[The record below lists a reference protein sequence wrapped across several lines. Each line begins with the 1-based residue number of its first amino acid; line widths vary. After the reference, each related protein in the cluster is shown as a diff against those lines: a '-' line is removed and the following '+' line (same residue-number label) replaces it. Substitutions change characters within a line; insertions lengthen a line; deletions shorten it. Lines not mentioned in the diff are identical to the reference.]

1 MHPAQPVWGAGGDG
15 VSGVRVGTGDTARGG
30 RDDRADAAPV
40 AAPRGGGPRRRAGEG
55 VGGLGPLLPEVRTY
69 LAGRGDVLL
78 ALLFGS
84 LARGEASARSDV
96 DVAVRLRPGVPRR
109 GLVDPVLAIGT
120 DLTARLGRSVDV
132 LDLARASPALA
143 FAVAADGLLLW
154 ECEAGM
160 EVLFRAAAYDRYA
173 DTAPL
178 RRLREAYLLQEF
190 GLRGGAHRAGS
201 EVAANG
207 SVGQDGDGRG

>member
-1 MHPAQPVWGAGGDG
+1 
-15 VSGVRVGTGDTARGG
+15 
-30 RDDRADAAPV
+30 
-40 AAPRGGGPRRRAGEG
+40 
-55 VGGLGPLLPEVRTY
+55 
-69 LAGRGDVLL
+69 
-78 ALLFGS
+78 
-84 LARGEASARSDV
+84 
-96 DVAVRLRPGVPRR
+96 
-109 GLVDPVLAIGT
+109 
-120 DLTARLGRSVDV
+120 
-132 LDLARASPALA
+132 
-143 FAVAADGLLLW
+143 
-154 ECEAGM
+154 M